1 MSNMNSTSISI
12 LMPVY
17 NTAPYLREAVDSMLA
32 QTFRD
37 FELIILDDCT
47 PDESPAILDPY
58 TDERIVRY
66 RGKKNVGLANIL
78 NVGMDMA
85 RGKYIARMDSD
96 DISLPNRLQVQYD
109 YLEHHP
115 NCDLVSVAMQQFGAG
130 NRLMQYDNSTEEIK
144 FNALFFSPILHA
156 SSMWR
161 RERLAALR
169 FEQSYVP
176 AEDYRMWTKAL
187 IAGVTMRNL
196 PKVLYKYR
204 IHEGLAKDVSNVELK
219 LKKEYLQ
226 TIFPSLSE
234 LQLEAWCN
242 LREIAEKEP
251 DLLLS
256 CFQEMEELNKER
268 LFFEPKSFR
277 RCYTRYY
284 QAMLYEQM
292 KHSKIR
298 WRKLFRLRMSQMIKL
313 LKHIST

>member
-1 MSNMNSTSISI
+1 MTNPAISI

-17 NTAPYLREAVDSMLA
+17 NTAPYLREAVDSVLA

-47 PDESPAILDPY
+47 PDESPAILDSY

-85 RGKYIARMDSD
+85 RGKYVARMDSD

-161 RERLAALR
+161 RERLANLR

-187 IAGVTMRNL
+187 VAGVTMRNI
-196 PKVLYKYR
+196 PEVLYKYR
-204 IHEGLAKDVSNVELK
+204 IFEGQVKDVSVVEQK
-219 LKKEYLQ
+219 LKEEYLK

-234 LQLEAWCN
+234 LQLDTWCN
-242 LREIAEKEP
+242 LREIAENET
-251 DLLLS
+251 DVLLA
-256 CFQEMEELNKER
+256 CFHEMEELNKEK

-292 KHSKIR
+292 KHLKIR
-298 WRKLFRLRMSQMIKL
+298 WRKLFRLRISQMIKL
-313 LKHIST
+313 ILQI